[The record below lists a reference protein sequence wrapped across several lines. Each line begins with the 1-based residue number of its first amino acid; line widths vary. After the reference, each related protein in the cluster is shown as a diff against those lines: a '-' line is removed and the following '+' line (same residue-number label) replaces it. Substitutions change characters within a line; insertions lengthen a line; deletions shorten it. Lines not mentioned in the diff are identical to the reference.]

1 MDPLEILESTGRRR
15 DWVAGQMGIS
25 ESYLSLLLNGKR
37 RWNEDVRRRFALAT
51 GVPVALIVFGA
62 VDCDSES
69 AEICEDV
76 TVTIPAEALDSAP
89 ERGDGPS
96 EYSDTCTPAKAPQS
110 AELAAVGLPATE
122 AAR

>member
-1 MDPLEILESTGRRR
+1 MDPLQVLESTGRRR

-51 GVPVALIVFGA
+51 GVPVTLIVFGA

-69 AEICEDV
+69 EDMCERVIGDAA
-76 TVTIPAEALDSAP
+76 PEALDRAL

-96 EYSDTCTPAKAPQS
+96 EYSDTPARRNGPQS
-110 AELAAVGLPATE
+110 AKTE
-122 AAR
+122 AAQ

>member
-1 MDPLEILESTGRRR
+1 MDPLEVLESTGRRR

-37 RWNEDVRRRFALAT
+37 RWNDDVRRRFALAT
-51 GVPVALIVFGA
+51 GVPLTLIVFGA

-69 AEICEDV
+69 DEMCADV
-76 TVTIPAEALDSAP
+76 IATSHAEAPSAP
-89 ERGDGPS
+89 QERADAPL
-96 EYSDTCTPAKAPQS
+96 EYSGTPARRNGPQS
-110 AELAAVGLPATE
+110 AKTE